1 MCDGARNCRIKHDRG
16 FCRARELFVL
26 PRLVFVRPYGVCT
39 RLRCVEQ
46 QRCSVGRMMYAQL
59 PLDSHV

>member
-1 MCDGARNCRIKHDRG
+1 MCDGAGNAVLSTDRG

-26 PRLVFVRPYGVCT
+26 PRLVFVRHFGACT